1 MTSGGKIYE
10 VKCPSCG
17 APLSMTGAR
26 AACDYCGAVLER
38 EKSADPE
45 PAIFSKTH
53 EAQVIVIQTGRTTT
67 SVSRKSGGSS
77 CLSTLFILLLLVGVG
92 GGVGWFRFRE
102 QLSSLSGLTD
112 LAQLANLSQ
121 LEKITNTITVSAL
134 TDVILLPSGSDTG
147 PDFLTYVYKS
157 DAETYA
163 LTYVN
168 SISSTIRWE
177 SPPLKEWYAARVLQ
191 SPEAL
196 YTSDE
201 TKLMALNRADGKV
214 LWQTSLADKLSPSC
228 SNCFELLANRV
239 VALVQGGTVQGFNA
253 ETGQLV
259 WSKRLNFEPTGRLLS
274 AGDQLLIL
282 DRTTDSVNN
291 LITIVDPASGD
302 TIAELTL
309 PACDGRLFD
318 LSHPLLYN
326 EKQSEL
332 YMISGNIIGPACVQV
347 VDIAGQQIAQEIVF
361 EGVALPSDFSDFVS
375 EQSRAIL
382 TEDALYFSGHQQQVS
397 GDGPGLIVKVNLAD
411 KSWQTLPVSPG
422 YELVPLAVTDNYLV
436 VRAIRSRG
444 TERSELWGL
453 DLASGEA
460 RWQYVLQTSRWFKEN
475 GSGAGWDW
483 HLTPAGLAVLQIS
496 SDPDQLL
503 VEVLNPQTGVSAGQK
518 TIPLEDDYLTDIA
531 WTDDAAWLAL
541 RKIRKVDLQTGTVSY
556 TWP

>member
-1 MTSGGKIYE
+1 MAGSSKIYE

-26 AACDYCGAVLER
+26 TTCDYCGAVLER
-38 EKSADPE
+38 ERPVAPE
-45 PAIFSKTH
+45 PTVFPKTQ
-53 EAQVIVIQTGRTTT
+53 EAQVIVIQTGRATT
-67 SVSRKSGGSS
+67 SVSRKSGGAS
-77 CLSTLFILLLLVGVG
+77 CLSTLFILLLLGIG
-92 GGVGWFRFRE
+92 GAVGWFRFRE

-121 LEKITNTITVSAL
+121 LEKITNTITVSSL
-134 TDVILLPSGSDTG
+134 TDVMLLPSGNDVE
-147 PDFLTYVYKS
+147 PDFLTYVYKT

-168 SISSTIRWE
+168 TLSSTIRWE
-177 SPPLKEWYAARVLQ
+177 SLALKEWYSARVLQ
-191 SPEAL
+191 SPEVL

-201 TKLMALNRADGKV
+201 TKLLALNRTDGKV

-228 SNCFELLANRV
+228 SNCFELLAGRL

-259 WSKRLNFEPTGRLLS
+259 WNKRLNFEPTGRLLP
-274 AGDQLLIL
+274 AGDQLLIF
-282 DRTTDSVNN
+282 DRTADSRNN
-291 LITIVDPASGD
+291 LITVVDPVSGN
-302 TIAELTL
+302 TTAEMTL
-309 PACDGRLFD
+309 SACDGRLFD

-326 EKQSEL
+326 DKQGEL

-347 VDIAGQQIAQEIVF
+347 VDVPGQQVSHELVF

-375 EQSRAIL
+375 EQSRALL
-382 TEDALYFSGHQQQVS
+382 TDEALYFSAHQQQDS
-397 GDGPGLIVKVNLAD
+397 GSGPGLIVKVNLAD
-411 KSWQTLPVSPG
+411 KSWQTLPASPD
-422 YELVPLAVTDNYLV
+422 YELVPLAVTDNLLV
-436 VRAIRSRG
+436 VRATRSRG

-453 DLASGEA
+453 DPASGGP
-460 RWQYVLQTSRWFKEN
+460 RWQYVLQTSRWFKEP

-483 HLTPAGLAVLQIS
+483 HLTPAGLAVLQLT

-503 VEVLNPQTGVSAGQK
+503 VELLNPQTGVSAGQK
-518 TIPLEDDYLTDIA
+518 TIPLEDDYLTDIV
-531 WTDDAAWLAL
+531 WTDNAVWLAL
-541 RKIRKVDLQTGTVSY
+541 RKIYKVDLQTGMVSY

>member
-1 MTSGGKIYE
+1 MASGSKIYE

-17 APLSMTGAR
+17 APLSMTGVR
-26 AACDYCGAVLER
+26 TTCDYCGAVLER

-45 PAIFSKTH
+45 PAVFSRTQ

-67 SVSRKSGGSS
+67 SVSRKSGGAS
-77 CLSTLFILLLLVGVG
+77 CLSVLFILVLIVGIG
-92 GGVGWFRFRE
+92 GAVGWFRFRE
-102 QLSSLSGLTD
+102 QLSSLTD
-112 LAQLANLSQ
+112 LTQLANLSQ
-121 LEKITNTITVSAL
+121 LEKITNTITVSSL
-134 TDVILLPSGSDTG
+134 TDVMLLSSGNEAE
-147 PDFLTYVYKS
+147 PDFLTYVYKT

-168 SISSTIRWE
+168 TLSSTIRWQ
-177 SPPLKEWYAARVLQ
+177 SPPLKEWYSARVLQ
-191 SPEAL
+191 SPEVL

-201 TKLMALNRADGKV
+201 TKLLALSRTDGKV

-274 AGDQLLIL
+274 AGDQLLIF
-282 DRTTDSVNN
+282 DRTADSRNN
-291 LITIVDPASGD
+291 LITVVDPANGN
-302 TIAELTL
+302 TVAELAL
-309 PACDGRLFD
+309 SACDGRLFD

-326 EKQSEL
+326 QKQSEL
-332 YMISGNIIGPACVQV
+332 YMISGNIIGPACIQV
-347 VDIAGQQIAQEIVF
+347 VDIAGRQVAQEIVF

-375 EQSRAIL
+375 EQSRALL
-382 TEDALYFSGHQQQVS
+382 TAEALYFSAQEQQDS
-397 GDGPGLIVKVNLAD
+397 GDGPGLMVKVNLAD
-411 KSWQTLPVSPG
+411 KSWQALSPSPD
-422 YELVPLAVTDNYLV
+422 YELVPLTATDNLLV
-436 VRAIRSRG
+436 VRATRSRG

-453 DLASGEA
+453 DPASGEA
-460 RWQYVLQTSRWFKEN
+460 RWQYVLQTQRWFKEP

-518 TIPLEDDYLTDIA
+518 TTPLADDYLTNIA
-531 WTDDAAWLAL
+531 WTDNVAWLAL
-541 RKIRKVDLQTGTVSY
+541 RKIYKVDLQTGTVSY